1 MRLTK
6 HGPLKKEMANHF
18 SILALRTP
26 WTVWKGKKIGHWK
39 MNSPGHWKW
48 KWSCSVVSDSLWPM
62 DCSLP
67 GSSIHG
73 IFQAK
78 ILEWFGEQWK
88 NYSKK
93 NEEKEPNQKH
103 HPVVDVTDDGS
114 NIWCCKEQYHTR
126 TWNVRSMNQGKLDV
140 VRQELA
146 RVNTDILGICEL
158 KWTGMS
164 EFNWDDHY
172 IHYSG

>member
-1 MRLTK
+1 MVLVCQHRQSVELDEPRISLT
-6 HGPLKKEMANHF
+6 LQFLQTSSRE
-18 SILALRTP
+18 
-26 WTVWKGKKIGHWK
+26 VWGCLPAPGVFWGLHMSEVAQTCPAVCNP
-39 MNSPGHWKW
+39 MN
-48 KWSCSVVSDSLWPM
+48 
-62 DCSLP
+62 CSLP
-67 GSSIHG
+67 GSSIRG

-103 HPVVDVTDDGS
+103 HPVVDVTGDGS